1 MANNRPRHSYLRY
14 VLLVLT
20 GSFAVTLSFAF
31 VSESFVRQLNA
42 AWLAVG
48 FLVFIIALNVIFD
61 TLGTAATAASEA
73 PLNAMAARKI
83 VGAQEALVLVKNADK
98 VANFTNDV
106 IGDIAGT
113 IAGALGISLMAQVVL
128 WGSGVKGLWLN
139 ILVTAVIASVTVTGK
154 AIGKRVAVTR
164 PNQVVLLAGRLIAGF
179 SRVIKPFNIKNGKY
193 RKKNGKNFN
202 KKKVRRVGRSGL
214 R

>member
-1 MANNRPRHSYLRY
+1 M
-14 VLLVLT
+14 
-20 GSFAVTLSFAF
+20 
-31 VSESFVRQLNA
+31 RQLNA

>member
-14 VLLVLT
+14 VLLVLM
-20 GSFAVTLSFAF
+20 GSFAATLSFAF

-42 AWLAVG
+42 VWLAVG

-61 TLGTAATAASEA
+61 TLGTAATAAAEA
-73 PLNAMAARKI
+73 PLNAMAARKV
-83 VGAQEALVLVKNADK
+83 VGAQEALMLVKNADR

-128 WGSGVKGLWLN
+128 WGSDVKELWLN

-154 AIGKRVAVTR
+154 AVGKRVAVTR

-179 SRVIKPFNIKNGKY
+179 SRVIKPFNIRNGKY
-193 RKKNGKNFN
+193 QKKTGKNSN
-202 KKKVRRVGRSGL
+202 KKKVRRVGRS
-214 R
+214 

>member
-20 GSFAVTLSFAF
+20 GSFAATLSFAF

-73 PLNAMAARKI
+73 PLNAMAARKV

-179 SRVIKPFNIKNGKY
+179 SRVIKPFNIKNSKY
-193 RKKNGKNFN
+193 QKKNGKNFN